1 MAHRSWDAGCVGWQ
15 VFVGNLPVTVKK
27 AHLIT
32 LFKPAGEI
40 GTCPNTL
47 IMGRLEPHV
56 AGVT

>member
-1 MAHRSWDAGCVGWQ
+1 MGWQ

>member
-1 MAHRSWDAGCVGWQ
+1 LAHGSWVEGCVVWQ

-40 GTCPNTL
+40 GTRPKPAF
-47 IMGRLEPHV
+47 IDRLEPHV
-56 AGVT
+56 AGVA